1 MLHERVAELEKQLHA
16 RHEAEHHRLR
26 SLSIG
31 IRREL
36 QGIIG
41 IEDTIELL
49 SGASITHHQRD
60 ILGMVSQK
68 GIRILELVQEFC
80 EQQPCSAQSV
90 QEQEV

>member
-1 MLHERVAELEKQLHA
+1 MNSTQREQDMNIIMEEEMLHERVAELEKQLYA

-41 IEDTIELL
+41 I
-49 SGASITHHQRD
+49 
-60 ILGMVSQK
+60 
-68 GIRILELVQEFC
+68 
-80 EQQPCSAQSV
+80 
-90 QEQEV
+90 